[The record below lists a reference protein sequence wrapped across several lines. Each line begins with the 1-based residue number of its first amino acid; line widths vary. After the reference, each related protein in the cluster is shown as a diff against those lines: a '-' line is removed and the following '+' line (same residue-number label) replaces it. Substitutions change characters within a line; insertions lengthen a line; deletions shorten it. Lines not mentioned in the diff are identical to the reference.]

1 MANEDVE
8 GAELEEV
15 EVLSALA
22 HLDLE
27 AALAYEV
34 AAEAADLPD
43 MQAQLR
49 RFATDHTRHVED
61 LNGFLRERGGTPID
75 LKAFSGSR
83 VLAPLSR
90 MAKPLGPIAQVMML
104 LGNEQLTNLSY
115 AAALDLEWDDR
126 ARKVLER
133 NAGDEQRH
141 LAWLSDKQDELSREL
156 EEVPTPS

>member
-1 MANEDVE
+1 MANEE
-8 GAELEEV
+8 KAAELEEV
-15 EVLSALA
+15 DVLSALA

-27 AALAYEV
+27 AAMAYEA
-34 AAEAADLPD
+34 AAEAADLPEMAD
-43 MQAQLR
+43 QLR
-49 RFATDHTRHVED
+49 RFAKDHTRHVED
-61 LNGFLRERGGTPID
+61 LNVFLRERGGTPID
-75 LKAFSGSR
+75 LQASSGGM

-115 AAALDLEWDDR
+115 AAALDLDWDDR

-141 LAWLSDKQDELSREL
+141 LSWLSDKQDELSREL
-156 EEVPTPS
+156 EEVTPPS